1 MIVRTCI
8 SMKYVLSQEEEEA
21 LRRAANILDSLYA
34 YSLEDGKWEKDFRE
48 ARDNLDFILE
58 KAEFDGEVSYWRED
72 GTEEEQTKQTKQE

>member
-21 LRRAANILDSLYA
+21 LRWAANILDRLYA

-72 GTEEEQTKQTKQE
+72 GPEEEQTK

>member
-8 SMKYVLSQEEEEA
+8 SMKYVLSQEEEGA
-21 LRRAANILDSLYA
+21 LRRAADILDSLYA

-48 ARDNLDFILE
+48 ARDSLDFILE

-72 GTEEEQTKQTKQE
+72 DTEEEQAKQTKQE